1 VTIADYSSD
10 YQVLWIDL
18 DGAANVRD
26 LGGLPTADGA
36 RLRPGRLI
44 RSDNLQGLSAADVT
58 KLVDDLGVRSVA
70 DLRTSI
76 EVNVEGPGP
85 LERRP
90 EVEVRNLSLYPDDA
104 FENMT
109 PDENGRYVLPWENDE
124 DVPQEEAE
132 ADTKRGVSGHYLNY
146 LNGRADSIIAA
157 LRMIAGSPGA
167 TIVHC
172 AAGKDRTGVVVA
184 IALTEVGISRD
195 AIIADYARSSER
207 IEAIFARLAKSE
219 TYAGTVGAND
229 TAMID
234 KHKPR
239 DVTMERLFAAI
250 DGELGGVPAWLR
262 AHGWTEADAA
272 ALRAKLLD

>member
-1 VTIADYSSD
+1 MTRADYE
-10 YQVLWIDL
+10 VLWIEL

-26 LGGLPTADGA
+26 LGGLPTEDGA
-36 RLRPGRLI
+36 RLQPGRLI
-44 RSDNLQGLSAADVT
+44 RSDNLQTLSETDVT
-58 KLVDDLGVRSVA
+58 RLVDDLGVRAVA

-76 EVNVEGPGP
+76 EVEVEGPGP
-85 LERRP
+85 LEKRP

-104 FENMT
+104 FDKMT

-124 DVPQEEAE
+124 DVPAE
-132 ADTKRGVSGHYLNY
+132 DAATDTARGVSGHYLNY
-146 LNGRADSIIAA
+146 LNGRADSVIAA
-157 LRMIAGSPGA
+157 LRLIAASPGA

-184 IALTEVGISRD
+184 IALTEVGITRE
-195 AIIADYARSSER
+195 AIIADYARSAER
-207 IEAIFARLAKSE
+207 IQAIFARLATSA
-219 TYAGTVGAND
+219 TYAGTVGAGD
-229 TAMID
+229 TDMID

-239 DVTMERLFAAI
+239 DVIMERLFAAI
-250 DGELGGVPAWLR
+250 DGELGGVHAWLR

>member
-1 VTIADYSSD
+1 VTLADYD
-10 YQVLWIDL
+10 VLWIEL

-26 LGGLPTADGA
+26 LGGLPGENGA
-36 RLRPGRLI
+36 RVQPGRLI
-44 RSDNLQGLSAADVT
+44 RSDNLQGLSDADVS

-85 LERRP
+85 LESRP

-104 FENMT
+104 FDNMT

-124 DVPQEEAE
+124 DVPAAE
-132 ADTKRGVSGHYLNY
+132 AAADEQRGVSGHYLNY
-146 LNGRADSIIAA
+146 LNGRADSVIAA
-157 LRMIAGSPGA
+157 LRMIAGSSGA

-184 IALTEVGISRD
+184 IALSEVGVDRD
-195 AIIADYARSSER
+195 AIIADYARSAER
-207 IEAIFARLAKSE
+207 IEAIFARLAESQ

-229 TAMID
+229 SAMVD

-239 DVTMERLFAAI
+239 DVTMQRLFAAI
-250 DGELGGVPAWLR
+250 DGELGGVPTWLR
-262 AHGWTEADAA
+262 AHGWTEDDAA
-272 ALRAKLLD
+272 RLRAKLLD